1 MSFVRTAAATLSV
14 LAIMGATP
22 ALAAAPAKKIGF
34 AVRVM
39 TRGLTKTTVD
49 AVVVSAVTPNSQAAE
64 AGVAVGDSVA
74 RIETT
79 VVPGASV
86 FALKPHME
94 FKPGVPKT
102 VTFKRANGTPYD
114 VTFVRAATAKGD
126 R

>member
-1 MSFVRTAAATLSV
+1 MSFVRAAAVSLSLFALV
-14 LAIMGATP
+14 GATQ

-74 RIETT
+74 RIGTT

-94 FKPGVPKT
+94 FTPGVPKT
-102 VTFKRANGTPYD
+102 VTFKRANGTSYD
-114 VTFVRAATAKGD
+114 VTFVRAPTAKGAP
-126 R
+126 